1 MLKWIAF
8 FALFLIYG
16 SGFMFISVAVEQ
28 LTPLELT
35 SIRFLF
41 GSILL
46 LIALYATGG
55 RFPSDWHGLR
65 DLTMVGLLNNTVPF
79 LLVAWAQ
86 TQGVASGLTGVLIA
100 TNPLFT
106 VVMAHFLFSDERMT
120 RYKIVGL
127 AIGFLGVVVLASRNF
142 SGDDVLTSNLTG
154 QLAVIFSAFCF
165 ASAAVYSRKAMQG
178 ETSNPLLISAGS
190 TFMAMLMTVGL
201 WVFNIATGTPISDTT
216 ALKSETILSVIVLVV
231 VHSFIAFSL
240 VFYVIRELGVTRAS
254 MMAYMIPLVSLMLG
268 AIFLDEVLD
277 ARVLLAT
284 TMILGSLAIANFGRR
299 IVYLLRSATVG
310 LSPSLGS
317 LHDHK

>member
-46 LIALYATGG
+46 LIALYVTGG

-65 DLTMVGLLNNTVPF
+65 DLAMVGLLNNTVPF

-201 WVFNIATGTPISDTT
+201 WITSVATGTPISDTT
-216 ALKSETILSVIVLVV
+216 ALETETVLSVVTLVV

-254 MMAYMIPLVSLMLG
+254 MMAYLIPLISLLLG

-277 ARVLLAT
+277 VRVLLAT
-284 TMILGSLAIANFGRR
+284 GMILSSLAIANFGRAFVMR
-299 IVYLLRSATVG
+299 LGRPPAG
-310 LSPSLGS
+310 DFSL
-317 LHDHK
+317 